1 MCMLVILF
9 IFSCSLVAHISVF
22 IHTYISQHPHFA
34 HFNTYGALFIL
45 LRDVFE
51 ISHGYL
57 FDHLIFVGGSLSSYI
72 KS

>member
-9 IFSCSLVAHISVF
+9 IFSGSLVAHISVF

-34 HFNTYGALFIL
+34 HFNTYGALFIFL
-45 LRDVFE
+45 WDVCE

-57 FDHLIFVGGSLSSYI
+57 FNHVILVGGTLSSYI

>member
-45 LRDVFE
+45 LWDVCE
-51 ISHGYL
+51 ISHGY
-57 FDHLIFVGGSLSSYI
+57 FLITLCRGGGLYCHT
-72 KS
+72 